1 MCSSSGSQLDTS
13 VSEQDERVP
22 ARPFRTVS
30 TGDFEI
36 RAVQRCTRS
45 RFEGKSAA
53 ARPSPRTALMTAVL
67 APILPWK
74 TKTRP
79 FDRQCFSA
87 TPWTGPAFFRFFIG
101 IIERLSRIVEDI
113 ANAKLCFG
121 GGDPGVSLRSAAEPG
136 RPLRSAPSSAARIK
150 KQYERYFLFFG
161 FVKNPHCA
169 AGSASLF

>member
-1 MCSSSGSQLDTS
+1 MCSSSGSQLDTF
-13 VSEQDERVP
+13 VSEQNERVP

-53 ARPSPRTALMTAVL
+53 TRPSPRTALMTTVPAS
-67 APILPWK
+67 ILPRK

-87 TPWTGPAFFRFFIG
+87 ARRPGPAFFRFFIG

-113 ANAKLCFG
+113 ANVKLCFG
-121 GGDPGVSLRSAAEPG
+121 GQGPGLSLRSATEPA
-136 RPLRSAPSSAARIK
+136 APSLYR
-150 KQYERYFLFFG
+150 
-161 FVKNPHCA
+161 
-169 AGSASLF
+169 SLRELKSNTNVISCFRVR